1 MISIAHA
8 RDKYELFIF
17 YLQLDGVF
25 EDSMGFMYMFENLG
39 QSVDPDPVRLIVEG
53 SLISYECNGVNDREI
68 SMDILRAITSGT
80 QSPHLPPELMA
91 VITLAGGNYSDV
103 TFIQHED
110 EVRGDREAR
119 VPEG

>member
-25 EDSMGFMYMFENLG
+25 EDSMGFTYMFENLG

>member
-1 MISIAHA
+1 MGLSTGSCEHPCRYSHMRRTRLRPGGA
-8 RDKYELFIF
+8 RDDLHRSRSR
-17 YLQLDGVF
+17 QLDGVF
-25 EDSMGFMYMFENLG
+25 EDSMGFTYMFENLG

-91 VITLAGGNYSDV
+91 
-103 TFIQHED
+103 
-110 EVRGDREAR
+110 
-119 VPEG
+119 